1 MVLLSLPFP
10 PLPVKVSA
18 VDPLELS
25 AQGDDRM
32 TTSHTLLA
40 RCLNEAAIRS
50 DLERNK
56 RRKARQMD
64 VFQRFLHA
72 LATDGFGME
81 APELFQL
88 YCRFTREHIE
98 TYFEE
103 GERYP
108 EVVFGSL
115 EDAPKGSSTHK
126 KMCEFMA
133 GQSILFKDSPPLD
146 RKHFERKT
154 FGSLLLMA
162 RDRLGHKMTEE
173 EHARA
178 VDIMAEKDA
187 KGEAPGRVEVLD
199 DV

>member
-1 MVLLSLPFP
+1 
-10 PLPVKVSA
+10 
-18 VDPLELS
+18 
-25 AQGDDRM
+25 
-32 TTSHTLLA
+32 
-40 RCLNEAAIRS
+40 
-50 DLERNK
+50 
-56 RRKARQMD
+56 
-64 VFQRFLHA
+64 
-72 LATDGFGME
+72 
-81 APELFQL
+81 
-88 YCRFTREHIE
+88 
-98 TYFEE
+98 
-103 GERYP
+103 
-108 EVVFGSL
+108 
-115 EDAPKGSSTHK
+115 
-126 KMCEFMA
+126 MCEFMA